1 MNCIYSRTQLRSVR
15 QYLREENQRIAETST
30 VGHFV
35 LTPEQEEAEF
45 QRCLQENDKWN
56 KEVALI
62 REQRL
67 ARELQEKAE
76 YVKERLRLAQERE
89 EEQMEKIE
97 ALVRK
102 EKVWSISTTTL
113 RFSVKNIIIYCF
125 SFYFFLGTFQDIYY
139 PRKSRRSN

>member
-1 MNCIYSRTQLRSVR
+1 M
-15 QYLREENQRIAETST
+15 
-30 VGHFV
+30 

-89 EEQMEKIE
+89 EERMEQIE

-102 EKVWSISTTTL
+102 EKVRSISTTNSAIL
-113 RFSVKNIIIYCF
+113 F
-125 SFYFFLGTFQDIYY
+125 
-139 PRKSRRSN
+139 